1 MPQFSIL
8 PQSPLN
14 KSNNNNKPIT
24 KTIRKYKEINTDEF
38 NKDLCKIDWHTDE
51 IDDTNQ
57 YTTNFLHVFNEVLD
71 NHAPKT
77 EVKITKKQAKKKAKP
92 WISKEILKLINKKDN
107 IYRKFLKEKNPDKK
121 QELYNKYKKMKN
133 EITKTIRTSKKQYY
147 NEYFNNHSTNIKKL
161 WVGVNQI
168 INKKHQ
174 SSTGPMC
181 IEVDID
187 GNVHTVVNPQEIANA
202 FNSHYASVASKIL
215 QKRKYPGKKQFQ
227 DYLKN
232 SNSKT
237 FMINPTTPAEVEKAI
252 SEIDTSK
259 STGPNSI
266 PNQLL
271 QSIKKSISLPLS
283 IMINKSFQ
291 AGHCPDILK
300 SSIVIP
306 VHKKDSRLIVANY
319 RPISLLSN
327 INKIV
332 EKLMFKR
339 LYHFLESNKC
349 LYDMQFGFRQKHS
362 TNHALLSMCQQ
373 IRDTINK
380 GNLAVGVFVDFQKSI

>member
-1 MPQFSIL
+1 
-8 PQSPLN
+8 
-14 KSNNNNKPIT
+14 
-24 KTIRKYKEINTDEF
+24 
-38 NKDLCKIDWHTDE
+38 
-51 IDDTNQ
+51 
-57 YTTNFLHVFNEVLD
+57 
-71 NHAPKT
+71 
-77 EVKITKKQAKKKAKP
+77 
-92 WISKEILKLINKKDN
+92 LKLIKKKDN
-107 IYRKFLKEKNPDKK
+107 IYIKFLKEKNPDNK
-121 QELYNKYKKMKN
+121 QELNNKYKRIKN
-133 EITKTIRTSKKQYY
+133 EITKTIRTSKKLYY
-147 NEYFNNHSTNIKKL
+147 NENFTNHSTNIKKL

-174 SSTGPMC
+174 SSSGPLC
-181 IEVDID
+181 IEIDID
-187 GNVHTVVNPQEIANA
+187 GNVHTVVNPQEIANT
-202 FNSHYASVASKIL
+202 FNSHYASVANKIL
-215 QKRKYPGKKQFQ
+215 KKRKYPGKKQFQ
-227 DYLKN
+227 AYLKN
-232 SNSKT
+232 PNSKT

-283 IMINKSFQ
+283 IIINKSFQ
-291 AGHCPDILK
+291 TGQCPDILK
-300 SSIVIP
+300 LSVVIP
-306 VHKKDSRLIVANY
+306 VHKKDSQLIVSNY

-332 EKLMFKR
+332 EKLMFNR

-373 IRDTINK
+373 IRETIDK
-380 GNLAVGVFVDFQKSI
+380 GNLAVGVFVDFQKAFDTVNHEILLRKLEHYGIRGLPNQWFSSYLNKGNNVSLLAEQHLI